1 MSYIIYTKKARMS
14 DQEKIVKEI
23 LVERDRQ
30 DRLWG
35 VQDHE
40 PFKWVTILLEE
51 VGEYAQDVLEG
62 RMTHAREEV
71 VQIAAV
77 AMAIVESMDRVS
89 NEADDE

>member
-1 MSYIIYTKKARMS
+1 MSGIGFTKKVRMS
-14 DQEKIVKEI
+14 NQEKIVKEI
-23 LVERDRQ
+23 LAERDRQ

-40 PFKWVTILLEE
+40 AFKWVAILLEE
-51 VGEYAQDVLEG
+51 VGEYSKDVLEG

-77 AMAIVESMDRVS
+77 AMAIVESMDRT
-89 NEADDE
+89 NNNKKEI